1 MSAVDEQ
8 AIVNA
13 SFAAQV
19 ALGTNGPRRVDL
31 AERRSRRYV
40 VISVDDHLVE
50 PPHMFDGRLP
60 ARFAERSPRVI
71 EMDGGQ
77 QAWLLDGQL
86 LTQIGINAVV
96 GQDRSALMV
105 EPTRFDQM
113 REGAFDIAA
122 RITDMDADGVYAS
135 MCFPSLVGFAGVR
148 LQAFP
153 DQDYGL
159 AVLRAWNDWHLE
171 EWAGTYP
178 GRMIPCQIPWLNDPQ
193 IAAEE
198 IRQNADRGFRA
209 VTFPE
214 LPGKLGLPPL
224 AARSWD
230 PFWAA
235 CEETDTVLCIHTGSS
250 GLPTMTEGSL
260 SSVGALFGAGYAMLA
275 AIEWLYARIPLR
287 HPDLKICLSEGGIG
301 WIPALLD
308 RLDHSEGY
316 REWDRPGD
324 DTMSPSEVFQR
335 NFWFCTLND
344 PSVMPIRDRIGID
357 RITFEVDYPHADSS
371 WPDTQSRLGTLIDTL
386 PTDDAERIAWRNAAE
401 LFRHPVPADVQ
412 ANPNAF

>member
-1 MSAVDEQ
+1 MGHDESTWL
-8 AIVNA
+8 NA
-13 SFAAQV
+13 DPV
-19 ALGTNGPRRVDL
+19 ATSSSPWTITSSNRRTCSTAGCQPD
-31 AERRSRRYV
+31 S
-40 VISVDDHLVE
+40 
-50 PPHMFDGRLP
+50 PN
-60 ARFAERSPRVI
+60 ARQRVI
-71 EMDGGQ
+71 EMDDGQ

-105 EPTRFDQM
+105 EPHDSTRS

-224 AARSWD
+224 AGAVMGS
-230 PFWAA
+230 
-235 CEETDTVLCIHTGSS
+235 VLGGVRGDRH
-250 GLPTMTEGSL
+250 
-260 SSVGALFGAGYAMLA
+260 GALHSYGFVRAAHDDRGLTLQRRRTLRRGYAMLA

-344 PSVMPIRDRIGID
+344 PSVMPIRDRIGVD
-357 RITFEVDYPHADSS
+357 RITFEVDYPHTDSS